1 MSGKAVLIIGGSV
14 TGAKLALEQARAGNK
29 VYLVEK
35 FPSLACERTA
45 HNNGSAAD
53 QSLVSPMLEELKNND
68 NIQIITG
75 AQVERVAES
84 DGKFRVNIKQRP
96 TRLIDERCDDCKA
109 CIAVCPVNLW
119 DDADQQ
125 LALRTAIDSPC
136 AGSGTYNIVKDD
148 MPVCQAACPV
158 NLDIR
163 GYIGLIADGRF
174 DEALALIRE
183 RLPFPGVIGRICPHP
198 CEQKCNRGD
207 QDKPLS
213 IRVLKRFVADYEL
226 QEQGELKVP
235 PKAAER
241 EEKVAVVG
249 AGPAGLTCAHDL
261 ALLGYGVVVFE
272 ASSVPGGML
281 ALGIPDYRLPREIL
295 EKEIDVVRALG
306 VEIKTD
312 SPVGKG
318 LSIDDLFSKGFKAV
332 FVGVGAH
339 QSQKLGIP
347 GEDTKGV
354 VHGVDFLRDLNL
366 GREVWVGKNIGI
378 IGGGNVAMDAARSS
392 LRLGAKKVSILYR
405 RTRQE
410 MPASDDEIEAAEAEG
425 IEIQYLVAPV
435 EVLSGSGKV
444 KGLKCNRMELGEPDA
459 SGRRRPVPIKGSEF
473 DMELDMI
480 IPAIGQA
487 TELSFLGENSGIETT
502 KRGTLAADTETL
514 ATSRPGVFAGGDA
527 VSGPAMAIE
536 AVAAGKR
543 AAASIDNYL
552 RGE

>member
-1 MSGKAVLIIGGSV
+1 M
-14 TGAKLALEQARAGNK
+14 
-29 VYLVEK
+29 
-35 FPSLACERTA
+35 
-45 HNNGSAAD
+45 
-53 QSLVSPMLEELKNND
+53 
-68 NIQIITG
+68 
-75 AQVERVAES
+75 
-84 DGKFRVNIKQRP
+84 
-96 TRLIDERCDDCKA
+96 
-109 CIAVCPVNLW
+109 
-119 DDADQQ
+119 
-125 LALRTAIDSPC
+125 
-136 AGSGTYNIVKDD
+136 
-148 MPVCQAACPV
+148 
-158 NLDIR
+158 
-163 GYIGLIADGRF
+163 
-174 DEALALIRE
+174 
-183 RLPFPGVIGRICPHP
+183 
-198 CEQKCNRGD
+198 
-207 QDKPLS
+207 
-213 IRVLKRFVADYEL
+213 
-226 QEQGELKVP
+226 
-235 PKAAER
+235 
-241 EEKVAVVG
+241 
-249 AGPAGLTCAHDL
+249 
-261 ALLGYGVVVFE
+261 
-272 ASSVPGGML
+272 PGGML